1 MSNHK
6 ILEEIGVPEPF
17 DRAIAHVEIST
28 KTNDL
33 TSGMDVSIS
42 AFFGQEQ
49 VSFSL
54 DDGGILD
61 ADCEV
66 RQAHIEVKH
75 FNCSSLVLDETAAKR
90 VAGFSAE
97 TVRSDSRET
106 TSSKT
111 IDGSASGEVSTAK
124 FGGLAKLKLGRGKS
138 AQHNASITEKSSL
151 QKEQVEIGVDHIRI
165 AENLD
170 GSPLSGK
177 IVNLP
182 DCWRIKPIDSNKPY
196 AILVELRVRRNWM
209 PLSKP
214 VLENGQ
220 AGFKETLSKLWRGGA
235 ISDEFHRQAFT
246 LLLEHL
252 VKRGLQSQDEAT
264 YATLAAQA
272 LVAAPTADPLE
283 SVVVSAPMTRRA
295 IVLPSDLLFQ
305 ALTYPPRQIA
315 HLLSAEGVEASE
327 IQALVD
333 QAGSL
338 EKDVEIIKSG
348 RTKITAQREAMGLTK
363 RAIKWFREN
372 W

>member
-1 MSNHK
+1 MSRHR
-6 ILEEIGVPEPF
+6 ILEEIRVPEPF
-17 DRAIAHVEIST
+17 DRSIAHVEIST

-42 AFFGQEQ
+42 AFFGREQ

-54 DDGGILD
+54 DDGGVLD

-97 TVRSDSRET
+97 TVRLDSQET
-106 TSSKT
+106 TSSTT
-111 IDGSASGEVSTAK
+111 IDGSANGEASTTK
-124 FGGLAKLKLGRGKS
+124 FSGLAKLKLGRGKS
-138 AQHNASITEKSSL
+138 TEHNASISEKSSL
-151 QKEQVEIGVDHIRI
+151 LKEQVEIGADHIRI

-170 GSPLSGK
+170 SSPLSGK

-182 DCWRIKPIDSNKPY
+182 DCWRIKPIDPSKPY

-214 VLENGQ
+214 VLEKGQ
-220 AGFKETLSKLWRGGA
+220 IGFKETLSKLWKGGA

-252 VKRGLQSQDEAT
+252 VKRGLQSEDEAT
-264 YATLAAQA
+264 YAMLAAQA

-283 SVVVSAPMTRRA
+283 SVVVSAPATRRA

-305 ALTYPPRQIA
+305 ALTYPPTQIA
-315 HLLSAEGVEASE
+315 HLLSTEGVEASE
-327 IQALVD
+327 IKALVD
-333 QAGSL
+333 QAASL
-338 EKDVEIIKSG
+338 DEDAVIIESG
-348 RTKITAQREAMGLTK
+348 RTKITTRREALGLTK
-363 RAIKWFREN
+363 RAVKWFRDN